1 MDLKEFNWKASIIKS
16 IVYRTITLGL
26 GTLTAYLILGSF
38 ALATGTAFLTEAVQ
52 GVNYFIFELIWST
65 ISRRRLERKFQE
77 KYKEKKVN
85 LEIEFSSLKEIAYD
99 LSNVD
104 TFIPKIYLSTLNFFN
119 HLLEN
124 DDLIEI
130 HNEIQTYK
138 DHFVQVHS
146 GRKMFF

>member
-1 MDLKEFNWKASIIKS
+1 MDLKEFNWKASVIKS

-26 GTLTAYLILGSF
+26 GTLTAYLFLGSF
-38 ALATGTAFLTEAVQ
+38 ALATGTAFLTESVQ